1 MGSSAP
7 PSNSETPVPEIVDA
21 PTTPT
26 PEKASLLEDFID
38 IFTSPSQVF
47 ARRAD
52 SGFVV
57 VTLVLTLL
65 IGVLYFANR
74 GPMQGIMDA
83 EFGRA
88 VADIQEQNPGMTAEQ
103 VEGMRGI
110 MEMSATFGVIVF
122 IPIIVL
128 ALGFATWLVTKLF
141 GGSIAFKAG
150 LMIAAYSYLPR
161 VVESVLVA
169 VQGLVLDTS
178 TMTGRYQLSLGVGRF
193 MDPATT
199 SAGLLGVVGRI
210 DLFTIWITILIGI
223 GISVVAKIPREKGMM
238 AAAVIWV
245 IGAVP
250 ALFQLVTGT

>member
-1 MGSSAP
+1 M
-7 PSNSETPVPEIVDA
+7 PEIVDA

-38 IFTSPSQVF
+38 IFTSPSKVF

-74 GPMQGIMDA
+74 GPLQGIMDA
-83 EFGRA
+83 EFNRA
-88 VADIQEQNPGMTAEQ
+88 MATAQAQNPNMTADQ
-103 VEGMRGI
+103 MEGMRGI
-110 MEMSATFGVIVF
+110 MEMSATVGVIVF
-122 IPIIVL
+122 IPLIVL

-178 TMTGRYQLSLGVGRF
+178 SMTGRYQLSLGVGRF

-210 DLFTIWITILIGI
+210 DLITIWITLLLGI

-245 IGAVP
+245 VGAVP
-250 ALFQLVTGT
+250 ALIQLMMGT